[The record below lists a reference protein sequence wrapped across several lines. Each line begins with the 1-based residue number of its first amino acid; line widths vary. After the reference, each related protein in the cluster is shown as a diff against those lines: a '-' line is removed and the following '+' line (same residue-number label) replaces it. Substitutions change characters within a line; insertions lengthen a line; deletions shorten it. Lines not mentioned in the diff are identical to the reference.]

1 VTAREDLR
9 VTVMPTTGAAATAAA
24 VDISVRARAA
34 VADHGRFT
42 LALSGGRT
50 PGLML
55 AALGEL
61 DMPWSQTT
69 IFQVDERICPRGHP
83 ERNLTG
89 LRAALGPANPATV
102 VEMPVEAEDLA
113 GACGEYAMRLPSVLD
128 LVHLGLGADGHTAS
142 LVPGDAV
149 LQVRDAD
156 VALTGS
162 YQGRRRMTLT
172 APRITRA
179 RAILWLVTG
188 VSKRPA
194 LRALL
199 AGDRKIP
206 AGLVH
211 GPPQSVFCDAAALG
225 GPSGTGR

>member
-1 VTAREDLR
+1 VTAREDMR
-9 VTVMPTTGAAATAAA
+9 VIVMPTTGAAATAAA

-42 LALSGGRT
+42 LALSGGST
-50 PGLML
+50 PRLML

-61 DMPWSQTT
+61 DMPWAQTT
-69 IFQVDERICPRGHP
+69 IFQVDERISPRGHP

-89 LRAALGPANPATV
+89 LLAALGPANAATV

-113 GACGEYAMRLPSVLD
+113 AACGEYAMRLPSVLD

-149 LQVRDAD
+149 LQVRDED
-156 VALTGS
+156 VALSGS

-172 APRITRA
+172 APRISRA
-179 RAILWLVTG
+179 RAVLWLVTG
-188 VSKRPA
+188 EPKRPA

-199 AGDRKIP
+199 AGDRGIP

-225 GPSGTGR
+225 DPSATRS